1 MKIAIVGA
9 GIAGLSAAYRLSKQG
24 HQITVFEA
32 AGYVGGL
39 AAGFKESHWDWSV
52 ERFYHHWFQ
61 SDSAILGLIDELGWS
76 DQVLFPRP
84 VTVMF
89 HKDKFY
95 PFDSIPS
102 ALVYPGLGWG
112 INKGRFGLVNM
123 AIRFT
128 NNWRALEIFTVD
140 EWMRK
145 YAGVKAYE
153 AVWEPMVIGK
163 FGERYARQVNMAWMW
178 ARLKA
183 RTPRLGTFTGGF
195 QAFSD
200 KLASFLQ
207 SKGVQILL
215 NTPVQQI
222 RKSTEQGI
230 LVTTSDRNLQFDQ
243 CLVTSS
249 PSLMA
254 RMAPDLPKEYLEGL
268 LNLKS
273 LGAVVLTLAVKHQ
286 LSKEGYYWFNLPKKA
301 GFPFLALVEHTNY
314 LSPDY
319 FGGDHILYCGDYLE
333 TDHEYF
339 QLTQDEIIQRFT
351 PSLQRINPDFKPD
364 WIKNAWLYRTQ
375 YAQPVPF
382 VNHSKNIPDIRTP
395 IPGLFFASMSQVYPW
410 DRGTNFAVEIAQ
422 KAVEQMGSGN

>member
-9 GIAGLSAAYRLSKQG
+9 GIAGLTAAYDLMKKG
-24 HQITVFEA
+24 HQVTIFEA
-32 AGYVGGL
+32 ADHVGGL

-61 SDSAILGLIDELGWS
+61 SDAAMLGLIDELGWS
-76 DQVLFPRP
+76 DQLVFPRP
-84 VTVMF
+84 VTVMY
-89 HKDKFY
+89 HQGKFY

-102 ALVYPGLGWG
+102 ALLYPGLGWG
-112 INKGRFGLVNM
+112 FNKVRFGLVNL
-123 AIRFT
+123 AIRIT
-128 NNWRALEIFTVD
+128 NNWRALEKFTVD
-140 EWMRK
+140 QWMRK
-145 YAGVKAYE
+145 FAGDKAFE

-183 RTPRLGTFTGGF
+183 RTPRLGTFKGGF

-200 KLASFLQ
+200 QFAAHLKG
-207 SKGVQILL
+207 KGVQILL
-215 NTPVQQI
+215 NTPVQSI
-222 RKSTEQGI
+222 RKNGESGLLIATAAGEQI
-230 LVTTSDRNLQFDQ
+230 FDQ
-243 CLVTSS
+243 SLVTSS

-254 RMAPDLPKEYLEGL
+254 RLVPELPKEYLEGL

-273 LGAVVLTLAVKHQ
+273 LGAVVLTLSIKQQ

-319 FGGDHILYCGDYLE
+319 FGGDHIIYCGDYLE

-339 QLTQDEIIQRFT
+339 QLTQEEIIERFT
-351 PSLQRINPDFKPD
+351 PSLQRINPDFRPG
-364 WIKNAWLYRTQ
+364 WINKAWLYRTQ

-382 VNHSKNIPDIRTP
+382 VNHSQNIPDIRTP

-410 DRGTNFAVEIAQ
+410 DRGTNFAVEIAHR
-422 KAVEQMGSGN
+422 ASAMMG

>member
-9 GIAGLSAAYRLSKQG
+9 GIAGLTAAHDLIKKG
-24 HQITVFEA
+24 HQITIFEA
-32 AGYVGGL
+32 TDYVGGL

-61 SDSAILGLIDELGWS
+61 SDSAMLGLIDELGWS
-76 DQVLFPRP
+76 DQLVFPRP
-84 VTVMF
+84 VTVMH
-89 HKDKFY
+89 HKGKFY

-102 ALVYPGLGWG
+102 ALMYPGLGWG
-112 INKGRFGLVNM
+112 FNKVRFGLVNL

-128 NNWRALEIFTVD
+128 NNWQALEKFTVD

-145 YAGVKAYE
+145 YAGDKAYE

-200 KLASFLQ
+200 QFAAFLKG
-207 SKGVQILL
+207 KGVQLRL
-215 NTPVQQI
+215 NTPVQSI
-222 RKSTEQGI
+222 RSNPESGLTI
-230 LVTTSDRNLQFDQ
+230 TTSNGEEIFDQ

-249 PSLMA
+249 PSLMT
-254 RMAPDLPKEYLEGL
+254 RMAPELPKQYLEGL

-314 LSPDY
+314 LTPDY

-339 QLTQDEIIQRFT
+339 QLTKEEIIQRFT
-351 PSLQRINPDFKPD
+351 PSLQRINPEFKPD
-364 WIKNAWLYRTQ
+364 WVKNTWLYRTQ

-382 VNHSKNIPDIRTP
+382 INHSRNIPDIRTP

-422 KAVEQMGSGN
+422 RAAMMMGK